1 MGSSADKTLRNL
13 YLVAGVRGAY
23 EPRSSRITETVE
35 VDLLHALD
43 HRWGITP
50 PWGACDSGCDLESP
64 GDDALRGWA
73 HVDLR
78 VADADA
84 PPVDAPVAGL
94 LRTMWDSLELFGTVT
109 LTGVDADVPLA
120 CVGDRLWERV
130 AGSVIRWD
138 VDRSSDIPPRVL
150 IQAATAYIKPGSLPE
165 RWDMGA
171 IAEMLSEFVEVQ
183 DVMGAVPF
191 ASYPPSFAA
200 NPFGFGIETVHSSE
214 TDPFRAEVMLRAWTI
229 DDAAWLV
236 EAICASCR
244 SAGVADDIQVAVRMA
259 G

>member
-1 MGSSADKTLRNL
+1 MANPADKTSRNF
-13 YLVAGVRGAY
+13 YLLVGVRGGYAL
-23 EPRSSRITETVE
+23 RSKRIPESIE
-35 VDLLHALD
+35 VDVLHTLD
-43 HRWGITP
+43 DRWGITP
-50 PWGACDSGCDLESP
+50 PWGACDSRCDLVSAG
-64 GDDALRGWA
+64 GDVLRAWA

-78 VADADA
+78 IADVDT

-109 LTGVDADVPLA
+109 LSGVDADVPLA

-138 VDRSSDIPPRVL
+138 ADRASEVSPRVL
-150 IQAATAYIKPGSLPE
+150 VQAATAYVAPGNLPE
-165 RWDMGA
+165 RWDMSA
-171 IAEMLSEFVEVQ
+171 IAENLSEFVDVQ

-191 ASYPPSFAA
+191 ASYPPSFAPS
-200 NPFGFGIETVHSSE
+200 PFGFGVETIHSSD

-244 SAGVADDIQVAVRMA
+244 TAGIATDIQVAVRMA